1 MKNGC
6 VNVLAAKLHDPFPKW
21 EQRTTAICLQFS
33 LFISKLNEDILEK
46 SDVQVSNLIDLNDR
60 GSNSLVADNL
70 KNETD
75 NKNTISSNKETS
87 DWKNTQ
93 IIMES
98 NTVQMLKT
106 SCGDAHNIGLD
117 VNGKAYSLPSPL
129 DFNPFPN
136 GSTHKVK

>member
-1 MKNGC
+1 M
-6 VNVLAAKLHDPFPKW
+6 FWKW
-21 EQRTTAICLQFS
+21 NEIWTLFS
-33 LFISKLNEDILEK
+33 CAFM
-46 SDVQVSNLIDLNDR
+46 
-60 GSNSLVADNL
+60 
-70 KNETD
+70 NETE
-75 NKNTISSNKETS
+75 NNTSSNNKETS